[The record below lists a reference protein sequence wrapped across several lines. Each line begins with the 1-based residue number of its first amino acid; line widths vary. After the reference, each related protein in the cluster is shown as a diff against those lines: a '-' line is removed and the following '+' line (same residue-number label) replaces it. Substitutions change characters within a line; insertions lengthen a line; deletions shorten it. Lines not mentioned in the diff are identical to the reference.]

1 MKLHKYRELKDGDG
15 EAVERLQSLLQTQA
29 FWCARPDTLNDDQEF
44 SWRCDYQPTSET
56 IGLLAGLL
64 SQERNWS
71 FAEAWK
77 QLESLIDNGS
87 LERLA
92 APVVAS
98 LIQQCRAEV
107 GLLCFGTSPSNPT
120 LWSRYGGNG
129 EGVCI
134 ELVVPDHLLGTS
146 LFWVQYTQEKVVH
159 IDDLLRSHFGKAR
172 EMYSLALL
180 TKPRKWVP
188 EEEVRFVSSSQNVSV
203 RIERAQFSCIYLG
216 EGLSDTVRE
225 RVTNIAKALHYEVE
239 LHKQPRA

>member
-1 MKLHKYRELKDGDG
+1 MRLHKYRELKDGDG
-15 EAVERLQSLLQTQA
+15 EALKRLHSILQTKA

-44 SWRCDYQPTSET
+44 SWRCDYQPTART

-64 SQERNWS
+64 SQERNWPI
-71 FAEAWK
+71 AEAWK
-77 QLESLIDNGS
+77 QLESLIDDGS

-98 LIQQCRAEV
+98 LIQQCRSEV

-134 ELVVPDHLLGTS
+134 ELVVPDHLIGMS
-146 LFWVQYTQEKVVH
+146 LFWVEYTHEKVVH
-159 IDDLLRSHFGKAR
+159 IDDLLRAHFGKAR

-180 TKPRKWVP
+180 TKPRDWSR
-188 EEEVRFVSSSQNVSV
+188 EEEVRFVSSSQDVFV
-203 RIERAQFSCIYLG
+203 RIESAQFSGIYLG
-216 EGLSDTVRE
+216 GGLSDTVRE
-225 RVTNIAKALHYEVE
+225 QVTNIVKALPYEVQ
-239 LHKQPRA
+239 LHEQLRA

>member
-1 MKLHKYRELKDGDG
+1 MRLHKYRELKEFDG
-15 EAVERLQSLLQTQA
+15 EAMERLQSILQSQA
-29 FWCARPDTLNDDQEF
+29 FWSARPDTLNDNQEF
-44 SWRCDYQPTSET
+44 SWRCDYRPTAET

-77 QLESLIDNGS
+77 QLGSLLDDGS
-87 LERLA
+87 LERVA

-98 LIQQCRAEV
+98 LIQQCRSEV

-120 LWSRYGGNG
+120 LWSRYAGNG

-134 ELVVPDHLLGTS
+134 ELVVPDHLIDTS
-146 LFWVQYTQEKVVH
+146 LFWVQYTHEKVVH
-159 IDDLLRSHFGKAR
+159 IDDLLRAHFGKAR

-180 TKPRKWVP
+180 TKPRTWAP

-203 RIERAQFSCIYLG
+203 RIERAKFSCIYLG
-216 EGLSDTVRE
+216 ERLSDTVRE
-225 RVTNIAKALHYEVE
+225 RVTNIAKALPYEVE
-239 LHKQPRA
+239 LHVQPRA